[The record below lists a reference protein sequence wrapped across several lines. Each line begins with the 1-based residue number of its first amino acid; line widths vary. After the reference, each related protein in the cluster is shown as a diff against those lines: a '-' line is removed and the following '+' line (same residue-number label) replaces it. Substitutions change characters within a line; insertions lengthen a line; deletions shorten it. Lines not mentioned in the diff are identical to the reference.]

1 MPSVRSGRQP
11 VFRCGRSPTGS
22 STRRTGPRPLIPTGM
37 ENDAG
42 AISQELQHAVHVL
55 PLQPPRRLR
64 ARAVPPAAAA
74 AAQLQQ
80 LLLGRG
86 GPAAAHAHGARC
98 RVWTA
103 LLSPVSQPG
112 PILDTA
118 SSLQGEYRASLS
130 IRTSTGGQRLHLLTT
145 ILDPVRTDGKTDVVL
160 GGGMRLFSVAPDAQ
174 PHWAAPTQ
182 AAAVLAV
189 QPFIVLGARHQQW
202 AVAGVA
208 GVFRI

>member
-37 ENDAG
+37 KNDAG

-160 GGGMRLFSVAPDAQ
+160 GGGGYA
-174 PHWAAPTQ
+174 
-182 AAAVLAV
+182 
-189 QPFIVLGARHQQW
+189 IVLCSPRCTTPLGRPHPSCSCTSRTTLYCLRSQAP
-202 AVAGVA
+202 AVGRR
-208 GVFRI
+208 GCGWGF